1 MVQWGCLGEG
11 QGRGGTR
18 RRKGKFKAVAKTAGA
33 CEKPG
38 MSLPR
43 FHLPPG
49 SWPDGDLVLSGDEA
63 RHCARV
69 LRRQV
74 GDAIEIFDGAGR
86 VVRARLTTVA
96 RETVTAAVVE
106 ELPTPARPPAVHLLP
121 ALIKTEPF
129 EWLLEK
135 AVELGAASVRPVL
148 TARTVV
154 QPDGEKLD
162 KKMARWRRHML
173 EAAKQCHTPFLP
185 DLATPK
191 PFAEALAAAPA
202 GALKILPSL
211 AEASRTLHGLG
222 AGASEAWVAIGPEGD
237 FTPAEEELARGRGF
251 LPVTLGPFILR
262 AETASLTA
270 LTLLVHE
277 MGRGRADV

>member
-1 MVQWGCLGEG
+1 MDA
-11 QGRGGTR
+11 TR
-18 RRKGKFKAVAKTAGA
+18 SRKGKFKAVAKAARA

-49 SWPDGDLVLSGDEA
+49 SWPEGDLVLSGDEA

-74 GDAIEIFDGAGR
+74 GDEIEIFDGAGR
-86 VVRARLTTVA
+86 VVRARLSSVA
-96 RETVTAAVVE
+96 RETVTATVLEA
-106 ELPTPARPPAVHLLP
+106 LPTPPRPPAVHLLP
-121 ALIKTEPF
+121 ALLKTEPF

-135 AVELGAASVRPVL
+135 AVELGAASVRPVI

-154 QPDGEKLD
+154 QPGGEQLE

-185 DLATPK
+185 QLEAPR
-191 PFAEALAAAPA
+191 PFVEALAAAPA
-202 GALKILPSL
+202 NALKILPSL
-211 AEASRTLHGLG
+211 AESSRTLHGLG
-222 AGASEAWVAIGPEGD
+222 AGATEAWVVIGPEGD
-237 FTPAEEELARGRGF
+237 FTAAEEEFAQAQGF

-262 AETASLTA
+262 AETATLAA

-277 MGRGRADV
+277 MGRGHG

>member
-1 MVQWGCLGEG
+1 
-11 QGRGGTR
+11 
-18 RRKGKFKAVAKTAGA
+18 
-33 CEKPG
+33 

-49 SWPDGDLVLSGDEA
+49 HWPEGELTLSGDEA
-63 RHCARV
+63 HHCARV

-74 GDAIEIFDGAGR
+74 GDGIEIFDGAGR
-86 VVRARLTTVA
+86 VVRARLTAVG
-96 RETVTAAVVE
+96 RDRVTASVTEA
-106 ELPTPARPPAVHLLP
+106 LPVPVRPPAVHLLP

-135 AVELGAASVRPVL
+135 AVELGAASVQPVL

-154 QPDGEKLD
+154 QPGGDQLD

-185 DLATPK
+185 QLEAPR
-191 PFAEALAAAPA
+191 PFAEVVASAPA
-202 GALKILPSL
+202 AALKILPSL
-211 AEASRTLHGLG
+211 AESSRTLHGIG
-222 AGASEAWVAIGPEGD
+222 ADATEAWVVIGPEGD
-237 FTPAEEELARGRGF
+237 FTPAEEELARDRGF

-262 AETASLTA
+262 AETASLAA
-270 LTLLVHE
+270 LTLLAHE
-277 MGRGRADV
+277 MGRLHD

>member
-1 MVQWGCLGEG
+1 MDD
-11 QGRGGTR
+11 TR
-18 RRKGKFKAVAKTAGA
+18 SRKGKFKAVAKAARA

-49 SWPDGDLVLSGDEA
+49 SWPEGDLVLPEDEA

-74 GDAIEIFDGAGR
+74 GDEIEIFDGAGR
-86 VVRARLTTVA
+86 VVRARLTSVA
-96 RETVTAAVVE
+96 RETVSAAVVE
-106 ELPTPARPPAVHLLP
+106 ELPVPPRPPAVHLLP
-121 ALIKTEPF
+121 ALLKTEPF

-135 AVELGAASVRPVL
+135 AVELGAASVRPVI

-154 QPDGEKLD
+154 QPGGEQLE

-185 DLATPK
+185 QLEPPRA
-191 PFAEALAAAPA
+191 FAEALADAPA

-211 AEASRTLHGLG
+211 AESSRTLHGLG
-222 AGASEAWVAIGPEGD
+222 GGATEAWVVIGPEGD
-237 FTPAEEELARGRGF
+237 FTPAEEELARAQGF

-262 AETASLTA
+262 AETASLAA

-277 MGRGRADV
+277 MGRGHG